1 MKPWVCRKK
10 EPVISA
16 APWLEVERHE
26 VELPDGTAIGD
37 WMWVK
42 VPDFVNVAAVDGQ
55 GNFHVFRQ
63 QKYAVPGITFGVVG
77 GYVDEG
83 ETPLQAAVRELEEEM
98 GLQSDQVT
106 SLGTYAMDGNR
117 GCGSGHLFLAEACTQ
132 TGTPVADDL
141 EDQERMV
148 LTPDELKQAL
158 LQGKFGVASWT
169 ATLALALL
177 SLET

>member
-10 EPVISA
+10 EPVLSA

-26 VELPDGTAIGD
+26 VELPDGRMIGD
-37 WMWVK
+37 WMWVDT
-42 VPDFVNVAAVDGQ
+42 PDFVNVAAVDEE
-55 GNFHVFRQ
+55 GNYHVFRQ
-63 QKYAVPGITFGVVG
+63 QKYAVPGITLAVAG
-77 GYVDEG
+77 GYVEEG
-83 ETPLQAAVRELEEEM
+83 ETPRQAAVRELEEEM

-117 GCGSGHLFLAEACTQ
+117 GCGNGHLFLAEACTR

-141 EDQERMV
+141 EDQELLI
-148 LTPDELKQAL
+148 LTPGELKESL

-177 SLET
+177 SRDT